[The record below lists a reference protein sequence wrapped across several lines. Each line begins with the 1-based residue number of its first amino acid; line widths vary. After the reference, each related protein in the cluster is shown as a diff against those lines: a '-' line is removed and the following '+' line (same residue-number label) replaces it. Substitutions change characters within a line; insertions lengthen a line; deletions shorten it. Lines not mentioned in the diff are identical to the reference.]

1 MAMMNWTSLSTTMKR
16 EHRKL
21 EPNNYNDLKNGWA
34 AAWGEKPPK
43 NEPCTQNNSLG
54 QMEQTNHLLMTP
66 MYRKVTVA
74 LLL

>member
-54 QMEQTNHLLMTP
+54 ADGTNQPFT
-66 MYRKVTVA
+66 YDSYV
-74 LLL
+74 